1 MKHSPEQTQGH
12 ASDLFRPDRPLVTPQ
27 EEKTLRDDIRAIVR
41 ESGLPDAV
49 RRARGNSEKNGGVK
63 QTG

>member
-12 ASDLFRPDRPLVTPQ
+12 TPNLFRLDRTLVTPQ
-27 EEKTLRDDIRAIVR
+27 EEKALRDDIRAIVR
-41 ESGLPDAV
+41 SSGLPEAV
-49 RRARGNSEKNGGVK
+49 RRARGNSEKNDGVK